1 MFSRISDKEDDGD
14 VDVPGLLILAGILNM
29 VNGPIIAGTIVLN
42 VMQEDSP
49 LESGIIGAACTGK
62 PGPSECYLRI
72 DYVKSN

>member
-1 MFSRISDKEDDGD
+1 
-14 VDVPGLLILAGILNM
+14 M